1 MAITPASL
9 AETLYMPSG
18 PKKPSSSLVD
28 MGPRGKYHESM
39 NEAER
44 FWGKRGAGALMVA
57 RGTGRVLLTLRSS
70 GVRNPGTWGLPG
82 GALEEGESPESGA
95 RREAAEELGFTGPME
110 LQPAYVFK
118 AEGFTYYNF
127 VGIVGSEF
135 ESVLDWENDA
145 AGWFDLDDL
154 PSPLH
159 FGVQKL
165 LQHSQDLISSI
176 VEEAQDGASDD
187 QLVGGVTGA
196 MALEVYAHRIRSFS
210 R

>member
-1 MAITPASL
+1 MVSKAAD
-9 AETLYMPSG
+9 EG
-18 PKKPSSSLVD
+18 
-28 MGPRGKYHESM
+28 
-39 NEAER
+39 

-135 ESVLDWENDA
+135 EAILDWENDSA
-145 AGWFDLDDL
+145 EWFDLDAL

-165 LQHSQDLISSI
+165 FQNSQGLILSV
-176 VEEAQDGASDD
+176 VEEAQDTANDS
-187 QLVGGVTGA
+187 QLAGGVSGA
-196 MALEVYAHRIRSFS
+196 MALEAYAHRLRSFS